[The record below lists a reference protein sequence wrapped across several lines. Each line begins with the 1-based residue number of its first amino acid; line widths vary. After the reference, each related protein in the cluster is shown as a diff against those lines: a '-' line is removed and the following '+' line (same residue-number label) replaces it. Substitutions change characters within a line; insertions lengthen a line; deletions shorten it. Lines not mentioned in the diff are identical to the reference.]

1 MTAGGS
7 VRGVLR
13 RWELVR
19 ALVRRDL
26 ALRYKGSLLGVLW
39 SLAHP
44 LVLGAVYTLA
54 FQYIVR
60 IDVPHYPLFVLTA
73 LLPWIFVSSA
83 LSTAIGA
90 FTDHGG
96 LIRKVAF
103 ERDALVLARV
113 ASELVHFVLGYG
125 LVVVPLAA
133 WTVGGSPAL
142 AWLLLVVALLAA
154 VVTGAALA
162 LASWHLYVRDARHL
176 LGVGLQIW
184 FWLTPVV
191 YATTLVP
198 ERWRWLIWVNPM
210 TLVTESMRAILIDGH
225 RPGLHVLGGLLL
237 WTVLAQVVGWRV
249 FARLRPRLAELV

>member
-1 MTAGGS
+1 MTAPALTS
-7 VRGVLR
+7 LAR

-26 ALRYKGSLLGVLW
+26 ALRYKGSLVGVLW

-44 LVLGAVYTLA
+44 LVLGAVYTIA

-60 IDVPHYPLFVLTA
+60 IAVPHYPLFVLAA

-83 LSTAIGA
+83 LSTSIGA
-90 FTDHGG
+90 FTEHGG

-113 ASELVHFVLGYG
+113 ASEFVHFALGYG
-125 LVVVPLAA
+125 LVVLPLAA
-133 WTVGGSPAL
+133 WTVGVSPAL
-142 AWLLLVVALLAA
+142 GWLPLVVALVLALVA
-154 VVTGAALA
+154 GLALA
-162 LASWHLYVRDARHL
+162 LASWHLLLRDARHL
-176 LGVGLQIW
+176 LAVALQIW

-198 ERWRWLIWVNPM
+198 DRWRWLVWLNPL
-210 TLVTESMRAILIDGH
+210 TLVVESTRAILIDGH
-225 RPGLHVLGGLLL
+225 RPALAVLVGLAVWAGA
-237 WTVLAQVVGWRV
+237 AQALGWRV
-249 FARLRPRLAELV
+249 FVRLRPRLAELV